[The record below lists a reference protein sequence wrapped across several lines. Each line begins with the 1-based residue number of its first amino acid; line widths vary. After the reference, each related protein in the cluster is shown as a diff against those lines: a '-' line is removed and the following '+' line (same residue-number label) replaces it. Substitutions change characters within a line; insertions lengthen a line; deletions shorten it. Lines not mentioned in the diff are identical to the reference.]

1 MSMIPAPTSFRR
13 TVLAL
18 FLSASAGSAMA
29 LDWNFS
35 YDFPNAPGERSFAS
49 GVLTTTDTPLGNAYT
64 ITAISGTR
72 TFNGITNTITGLLV
86 PDSFGG
92 NDNLLRVEAPWLTG
106 LGVSFTLDGD
116 NNGRGGNQV
125 NVFFDRSPFAQ
136 RHTEFNGAVGW
147 GSFAVTPV
155 PEPSAA
161 LLAAVGLLALI
172 GVSRLRAKR
181 PSVLRY
187 SFSTPSSD

>member
-1 MSMIPAPTSFRR
+1 MSMIHAPTSFRR
-13 TVLAL
+13 TLLAL
-18 FLSASAGSAMA
+18 FLSASASSAMA

-64 ITAISGTR
+64 ITGISGTR
-72 TFNGITNTITGLLV
+72 TFNGTTNTITGLLV
-86 PDSFGG
+86 PDSYGG
-92 NDNLLRVEAPWLTG
+92 NDNLLIVEAPWLTG
-106 LGVSFTLDGD
+106 FGVSFAIDGD

-147 GSFAVTPV
+147 GNFAVTPV
-155 PEPSAA
+155 PEPSTSLLTAA
-161 LLAAVGLLALI
+161 GLMVLI
-172 GVSRLRAKR
+172 GASRLRAQR
-181 PSVLRY
+181 PSV
-187 SFSTPSSD
+187 S

>member
-1 MSMIPAPTSFRR
+1 MSMIHAPTSFRR
-13 TVLAL
+13 TLLAL

-29 LDWNFS
+29 LDWSFS
-35 YDFPNAPGERSFAS
+35 YDFPNAPGARSFAS
-49 GVLTTTDTPLGNAYT
+49 GVLTTSDTPVGNAYT
-64 ITAISGTR
+64 ITGISGTR
-72 TFNGITNTITGLLV
+72 TFNGITNTITGLLR

-92 NDNLLRVEAPWLTG
+92 NDNLLRIEVPWLTG
-106 LGVSFTLDGD
+106 LGVSFTIDGD

-155 PEPSAA
+155 PEPSTE
-161 LLAAVGLLALI
+161 LLAAAGLVGLI
-172 GVSRLRAKR
+172 GVSRLRAAR
-181 PSVLRY
+181 TNVS
-187 SFSTPSSD
+187 